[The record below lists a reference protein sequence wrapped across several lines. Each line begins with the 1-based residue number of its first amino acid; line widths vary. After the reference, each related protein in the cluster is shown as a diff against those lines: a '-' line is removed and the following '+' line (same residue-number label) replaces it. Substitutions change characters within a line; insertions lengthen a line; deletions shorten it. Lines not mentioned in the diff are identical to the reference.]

1 MGKIL
6 MREVFMQAETLKQQ
20 ISAAKGEVDAELVLK
35 RAKVV
40 NVFTN

>member
-20 ISAAKGEVDAELVLK
+20 ISAAKGKWMQSLY
-35 RAKVV
+35 
-40 NVFTN
+40 